1 MTMQA
6 DKTDSGH
13 DSVPRSR
20 GRLPYPGQR
29 GSAED
34 FLGEEGGGHGPEAAE
49 KVHTEETACVHE

>member
-13 DSVPRSR
+13 ESV
-20 GRLPYPGQR
+20 PYPGQR

-34 FLGEEGGGHGPEAAE
+34 FLGEEGGGHGPEAAG